1 MSPLNMASVTATA
14 KTGTFRQPVIVA
26 QSLDD
31 RQLATAQ
38 GLSASTSAQ
47 LRAMMNR
54 TATSGTA
61 AGIMSGLGGNI
72 GAKTGSAEVDGQA
85 KSNSWFT
92 GYRNDIAAAAMT
104 QDGGHGIDAAGPI
117 VRAVLAAG
125 G

>member
-1 MSPLNMASVTATA
+1 
-14 KTGTFRQPVIVA
+14 
-26 QSLDD
+26 
-31 RQLATAQ
+31 
-38 GLSASTSAQ
+38 
-47 LRAMMNR
+47 MMNR